1 MAKYSSILQHKTLYS
16 YMAYWDKVIQDAIA
30 DGGRYGRYLRDEHP
44 ERVDGDC
51 ARGDVRWLGEP
62 CPASYA
68 DAMARNKFLNMD
80 LYRNAYEQIKPHLQD
95 LDKKSEA
102 IIETPVLKPNDLE
115 LGSFSIDRAMMAI
128 EATPAFYSPK
138 QKKFYYLDEGE
149 EEIDPKTNKV
159 RYFLRKD
166 RKIELELKQLEED
179 GEKMWYTENKKS
191 FLYKV
196 NMERPNRAVRLF
208 ILIGQNAGSSTYW
221 AGLTG
226 VIIAQYLESKGYQVC
241 ITCVVGVERYSG
253 MRNKQGV
260 LGNGVRWNFF
270 NLKNYGDTYDSEAL
284 LYPLADQS
292 FFRVRQFGYYM
303 AEQFKYQDDFNDGL
317 GSMPKIKDFEDS
329 FLEKIKQR
337 EFEKEENALYYFIGG
352 AEVYDIQTALQ
363 NIERIVLDAEQQN
376 KDAVQRIRANQPTKT
391 I

>member
-1 MAKYSSILQHKTLYS
+1 MAKKAYILPHKTLYS
-16 YMAYWDKVIQDAIA
+16 YMAYWDKVIAEAIA
-30 DGGRYGRYLRDEHP
+30 DGGDYGRYLRDEHP
-44 ERVDGDC
+44 ERVDENC
-51 ARGDVRWLGEP
+51 ARGDVGWYGEP

-128 EATPAFYSPK
+128 EAVPAFYSHK
-138 QKKFYYLDEGE
+138 QNKFYYLNEGE
-149 EEIDPKTNKV
+149 EEVDPKTNKV

-196 NMERPNRAVRLF
+196 NMERPNRAIRLF

-241 ITCVVGVERYSG
+241 ITCVIGVERFSG
-253 MRNKQGV
+253 VRNKQGV
-260 LGNGVRWNFF
+260 LDAGIRWNYF

-292 FFRVRQFGYYM
+292 FFRVRQFGYFM
-303 AEQFKYQDDFNDGL
+303 AEQFKYRDDYYTGFGT
-317 GSMPKIKDFEDS
+317 MPSIKDFEDS
-329 FLEKIKQR
+329 LNDLEKKR
-337 EFEKEENALYYFIGG
+337 EFKKEENSLYYYIGG
-352 AEVYDIQTALQ
+352 KEIYSIDTAIQ
-363 NIERIVLDAEQQN
+363 NIERIVLDAEQKN